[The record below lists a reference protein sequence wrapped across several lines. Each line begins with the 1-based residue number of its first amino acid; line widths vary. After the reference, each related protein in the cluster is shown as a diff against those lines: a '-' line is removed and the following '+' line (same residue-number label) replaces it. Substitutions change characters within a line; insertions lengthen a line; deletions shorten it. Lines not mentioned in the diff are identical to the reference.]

1 MEVAKMFSQ
10 HIIDQLQPY
19 DFDRLARKEPDGR
32 RRLRLIALA
41 HLKDGKSYTEVA
53 AALRVTRHAVM
64 RWVQW
69 FTAGGVACL
78 AGLPHDWSTASAL
91 PKVMAMSPLN
101 VESRARKA

>member
-1 MEVAKMFSQ
+1 MLSQ

-19 DFDRLARKEPDGR
+19 DFDRLAHKEKDGR

-53 AALRVTRHAVM
+53 AALRLTRHAVM

-69 FTAGGVACL
+69 FSAGGVARL
-78 AGLPHDWSTASAL
+78 AGMPHDWSTQRLA
-91 PKVMAMSPLN
+91 K
-101 VESRARKA
+101 